1 VPSNWSAWRLSVTEQ
16 ARLQFVFLFSKCN
29 RTCFFL
35 FAMTAHSLQRQ
46 ARVEQEVAQFR
57 EKIPEETD
65 EDTKNKD
72 VNDFRNEAMKKAK
85 QQKAKASKEFKDQ
98 AKTGATA
105 EAEQTPAAK
114 KAPTPASSTTARQK
128 YKGSKLAAGAL
139 SAVDEVNR
147 SYYEIV
153 QHDQDTI
160 LQHFGASYATEAALA
175 IAAKNSLEG
184 GIQD

>member
-1 VPSNWSAWRLSVTEQ
+1 MEQ
-16 ARLQFVFLFSKCN
+16 DQ
-29 RTCFFL
+29 CFML
-35 FAMTAHSLQRQ
+35 GHDDIYAHSLKRQ
-46 ARVEQEVAQFR
+46 AQVEKEVAEFR
-57 EKIPEETD
+57 DTIPGETD

-72 VNDFRNEAMKKAK
+72 INDFRTEAMKKAK
-85 QQKAKASKEFKDQ
+85 QQKAKASKELKDQ
-98 AKTGATA
+98 ANAKSGATA

-114 KAPTPASSTTARQK
+114 KAATPASSTTARK
-128 YKGSKLAAGAL
+128 SSKGSKLAAGAL

-147 SYYEIV
+147 SYYEMV

-184 GIQD
+184 GIQDR

>member
-1 VPSNWSAWRLSVTEQ
+1 MLGHDDIY
-16 ARLQFVFLFSKCN
+16 
-29 RTCFFL
+29 
-35 FAMTAHSLQRQ
+35 AHSLKRQ
-46 ARVEQEVAQFR
+46 AQVEKEVAEFR
-57 EKIPEETD
+57 DTIPGETD

-72 VNDFRNEAMKKAK
+72 INDFRTEAMKKAK
-85 QQKAKASKEFKDQ
+85 QSKELKDQ
-98 AKTGATA
+98 ANAKSGATA

-114 KAPTPASSTTARQK
+114 KAATPASSTTARK
-128 YKGSKLAAGAL
+128 SSKGSKLAAGAL

-147 SYYEIV
+147 SYYEMV

-184 GIQD
+184 GIQDR